1 MEHLM
6 PEIREK
12 EKKTVISV
20 VGKREWDP
28 SLGRWL
34 FWEWTETWILVH
46 GRETSFALWEVERW
60 RREVDLINLQPAAVY
75 YCLGQLL
82 LDILPDVLKMFN
94 TSQMAIFLMQKPKCS
109 IFSECKKWDTKDYY
123 RLHFEIRL
131 IFNHVWLYFL
141 LLFFL
146 SISQIILFW
155 SLIRRNNWHFSG
167 ISSDI
172 FIESPPLKMSLVP
185 DLQFLEKD
193 YLGII
198 NHHHQHCQYHH
209 QFSSGLKTIEKIC
222 NHRQ

>member
-1 MEHLM
+1 MLIILTHFQYICKLSTFGLGGDTGFPWVETGTCEAYVQVDMLPQTEDRTGKDMKYLPKKEMEHLM
-6 PEIREK
+6 PEIGEK

-82 LDILPDVLKMFN
+82 LDILLGVLKMFS

-131 IFNHVWLYFL
+131 IFKHVWLSFL
-141 LLFFL
+141 LLFF
-146 SISQIILFW
+146 INFTDHFV
-155 SLIRRNNWHFSG
+155 LI
-167 ISSDI
+167 
-172 FIESPPLKMSLVP
+172 P
-185 DLQFLEKD
+185 DKEEQLTF
-193 YLGII
+193 
-198 NHHHQHCQYHH
+198 
-209 QFSSGLKTIEKIC
+209 
-222 NHRQ
+222 